1 MKDHRVSADARKHLE
16 GWPPRARKRFGELLD
31 DAGSDLQRELLQ
43 RAVGAGHTIAE
54 LHSFADELRALS
66 DEQAFEA
73 CTLADDHPEYY
84 SVAQLL
90 LAQADPLFAFE
101 LRGGTIDP
109 AEDTLTGSRAAPQAL
124 SADELAAQ
132 MVTQPVDLVTL
143 RERRGFQADSRDRGA
158 PPRAS
163 APASRARAIR
173 ALEPE
178 LGDRSSEALL
188 TDLLDEATRPFSLT
202 WRERDVDAPGGLSM
216 QEALEGAT
224 KALARGVPVPFAL
237 GPKVLQHRRLVL
249 ALQHS
254 SSGKTKAWQL
264 YDPLSRELVW
274 TNEGDL
280 LLARELPFANKAHRR
295 ITRVALPTSPRSF

>member
-1 MKDHRVSADARKHLE
+1 MTDRAMSSEARTHLE
-16 GWPPRARKRFGELLD
+16 RWPDRARKLFGELLD

-43 RAVGAGHTIAE
+43 RAVAAGHTAAE
-54 LHSFADELRALS
+54 VHAFADELRSMS

-73 CTLADDHPEYY
+73 CTLSDEHPEYY

-90 LAQADPLFAFE
+90 HAQADPLFAFE

-109 AEDTLTGSRAAPQAL
+109 AEDTMTGSRAAPRPL
-124 SADELAAQ
+124 SPEELAAQ

-143 RERRGFQADSRDRGA
+143 RAARGFEADSKGA
-158 PPRAS
+158 SPLLRPS

-178 LGDRSSEALL
+178 LGERVGEALI
-188 TDLLDEATRPFSLT
+188 TDLLEEATRPFSLS
-202 WRERDVDAPGGLSM
+202 WRERDVDAPGGLTM
-216 QEALEGAT
+216 PEALEGASQ
-224 KALARGVPVPFAL
+224 ALARGVPVPFAL

-249 ALQHS
+249 ALQQS
-254 SSGKTKAWQL
+254 TAGKTKAWQL

-295 ITRVALPTSPRSF
+295 ITRVALPTSLRAF